1 METRTRRV
9 LKQSFEAVPLD
20 TGFIRGVVRSHETI
34 TEAPLTQLDT
44 DTRPE
49 RIEHRSWRD
58 LPASPPVTD
67 QFPVGT
73 HGADI
78 ASADTAV
85 LPPTPT
91 VTPPSS
97 TTPEPR
103 RRRWLIPTA
112 AGLAIVVVAFLV
124 TRDSGATTDTIPAAD
139 IGNPAAVAE
148 ALGPAVVQID
158 VLGGLEAGGGVG
170 SGVIYD
176 ETGLILTAHHVV
188 AYGDEVTVRTHDER
202 TFTGIVVGRAPERD
216 LAVVAIPDATDLTAA
231 TIAEPGSV
239 EVGEPAFA
247 LGSPFGFQQSVT
259 AGIISGLDRELETP
273 VGLLTGLIQTDAPI
287 NPGNSG
293 GPLADGEA
301 KVIGINTAIASMS
314 GGNDG
319 VGFAVPVED
328 FADLLDEVEA
338 AGGVDAPAVPAP
350 EGSGLE
356 SLIPGL
362 GSIPGFDELQDLL
375 EDLLN
380 PQGGQ
385 GGTGQELVPGL
396 DELLDELFRP
406 GTTPSP
412 QLPSPQQDLDSLPSL
427 DELLQEL
434 YGAAGIP
441 EELGRVLDELFG
453 TTVPGAVPDNGGSDA

>member
-1 METRTRRV
+1 M
-9 LKQSFEAVPLD
+9 
-20 TGFIRGVVRSHETI
+20 
-34 TEAPLTQLDT
+34 TQLDT
-44 DTRPE
+44 DTRTG

-67 QFPVGT
+67 QFPVEALQAG
-73 HGADI
+73 I

-85 LPPTPT
+85 LPQ
-91 VTPPSS
+91 TPPI
-97 TTPEPR
+97 TPPPSKTAETQ
-103 RRRWLIPTA
+103 RRRWLIPAAIAVVAVVGLALLATRDDGPTTGTIA
-112 AGLAIVVVAFLV
+112 AG
-124 TRDSGATTDTIPAAD
+124 D
-139 IGNPAAVAE
+139 IGNPAAVAST
-148 ALGPAVVQID
+148 LGPAVVQID
-158 VLGGLEAGGGVG
+158 VLGGLDAGGGVG

-176 ETGLILTAHHVV
+176 EAGLVLTAHHVV
-188 AYGDEVTVRTHDER
+188 AFSDEVTVRTHDDR
-202 TFTGIVVGRAPERD
+202 ILTGIVVGRAPERD
-216 LAVVAIPDATDLTAA
+216 LAVVALPDATDLTAA

-239 EVGEPAFA
+239 EVGDPAFA
-247 LGSPFGFQQSVT
+247 LGSPFGFQQSLT

-293 GPLADGEA
+293 GPLANGEA

-350 EGSGLE
+350 EGSGLD

-362 GSIPGFDELQDLL
+362 GNLPGFDELQDLL

-385 GGTGQELVPGL
+385 GGMGQDLLPGL

-406 GTTPSP
+406 ETTPQP
-412 QLPSPQQDLDSLPSL
+412 NPQQDLDSLPSL

-453 TTVPGAVPDNGGSDA
+453 TSVPGTVPDSGGSSA

>member
-1 METRTRRV
+1 M
-9 LKQSFEAVPLD
+9 
-20 TGFIRGVVRSHETI
+20 
-34 TEAPLTQLDT
+34 TQLDPG
-44 DTRPE
+44 TRTE

-67 QFPVGT
+67 QFPTDQVDV
-73 HGADI
+73 AEM
-78 ASADTAV
+78 DTVV
-85 LPPTPT
+85 LPA
-91 VTPPSS
+91 PP
-97 TTPEPR
+97 PVAPPPADPAEQGRP
-103 RRRWLIPTA
+103 RWLIPAVAFAAVVVVGIGILATRNSDATTGTIA
-112 AGLAIVVVAFLV
+112 AG
-124 TRDSGATTDTIPAAD
+124 D
-139 IGNPAAVAE
+139 IGNPTAVAE

-158 VLGGLEAGGGVG
+158 VFGGLEAGGGVG

-176 ETGLILTAHHVV
+176 EAGLVLTAHHVV
-188 AYGDEVTVRTHDER
+188 AFGDEVTVRTADDR

-216 LAVVAIPDATDLTAA
+216 LAVVALPGATDLVAA

-247 LGSPFGFQQSVT
+247 LGSPFGFQQSFS

-338 AGGVDAPAVPAP
+338 AGGVDAPPVPAP
-350 EGSGLE
+350 EGAGLD

-362 GSIPGFDELQDLL
+362 GNIPGLDQLQDLL
-375 EDLLN
+375 DELLN

-385 GGTGQELVPGL
+385 GGSGQVLPGFDELL
-396 DELLDELFRP
+396 NDLLDELFRP
-406 GTTPSP
+406 VPDPSQPDPSQPNSGQSTTP
-412 QLPSPQQDLDSLPSL
+412 QDSLDSLPSL
-427 DELLQEL
+427 DEMLNDL

-441 EELGRVLDELFG
+441 EELASVLDDLLG
-453 TTVPGAVPDNGGSDA
+453 ATVPGTVPDSGGSNA

>member
-1 METRTRRV
+1 M
-9 LKQSFEAVPLD
+9 PL
-20 TGFIRGVVRSHETI
+20 VVRSDETI
-34 TEAPLTQLDT
+34 TEAPLTQLET
-44 DTRPE
+44 DTRPA

-67 QFPVGT
+67 QFPVEER
-73 HGADI
+73 GADI
-78 ASADTAV
+78 ASADTTV
-85 LPPTPT
+85 LPQ
-91 VTPPSS
+91 TPPITPPRSKSS
-97 TTPEPR
+97 ERQR
-103 RRRWLIPTA
+103 RSWLIPAAITA
-112 AGLAIVVVAFLV
+112 VVVVGLAFLA
-124 TRDSGATTDTIPAAD
+124 TRDDGSTTDTISAGD
-139 IGNPAAVAE
+139 MGNPAAVAST
-148 ALGPAVVQID
+148 LGPSVVQID
-158 VLGGLEAGGGVG
+158 VLGGLDAGGGVG

-176 ETGLILTAHHVV
+176 EMGLVLTAHHVV
-188 AYGDEVTVRTHDER
+188 AFGDEVTVRTHDDR

-216 LAVVAIPDATDLTAA
+216 LAVVALRDATDLTAA

-239 EVGEPAFA
+239 EVGDPAFA
-247 LGSPFGFQQSVT
+247 LGSPFGFQQSLT

-328 FADLLDEVEA
+328 FADLLDEVET
-338 AGGVDAPAVPAP
+338 AGGVDAPAVPAS

-385 GGTGQELVPGL
+385 GGTGQDLLPGL

-406 GTTPSP
+406 EATP
-412 QLPSPQQDLDSLPSL
+412 QPSPQQPSPQQELDSLPSL

-453 TTVPGAVPDNGGSDA
+453 TPVPGTVPDSGGSDA